1 MKPKL
6 VPGEFTAGT
15 GIPRKARSWPVGLL
29 GNGQLVVGVAI
40 FALVMLVALFADGLA
55 LRPYDAM
62 DLGSRLQPPGT
73 GRPLGTDHFG
83 RDLFSRVVY
92 GSRIALRVGLIVVT
106 IETVLGVTLGLFA
119 GYYGGWV
126 DRAIAFVTDV
136 TWALPPIVL
145 ALAIVTALGPSLN
158 HVIIAIALV
167 SWAGYARLIRTK
179 TQGLKNMPF
188 VEAARAL
195 GESDLSIMFR
205 YILPNTF
212 GLVIVLATLSLPGAI
227 LSTTALSF
235 LGLGSQPPAPDW
247 GVILNEGIRHLWD
260 APWISIFPG
269 LAIVCT
275 ALGFN
280 LLGEG
285 LRDVLDPRMKV

>member
-1 MKPKL
+1 MSGGQPATTTTAPRVAAKPRSVMRL
-6 VPGEFTAGT
+6 VLRHGQLIA
-15 GIPRKARSWPVGLL
+15 GLL
-29 GNGQLVVGVAI
+29 MFLVVLGVA
-40 FALVMLVALFADGLA
+40 ATVDSLA
-55 LRPYDAM
+55 PRPFDEM
-62 DLGSRLQPPGT
+62 DIPNRLMEPGP
-73 GRPLGTDHFG
+73 GRLLGTDHYG
-83 RDLFSRVVY
+83 RDVLSRVLY

-106 IETVLGVTLGLFA
+106 IETLLGVTLGLLA

-126 DRAIAFVTDV
+126 DKVISFVTDM

-145 ALAIVTALGPSLN
+145 ALAIVTALGPSLDN
-158 HVIIAIALV
+158 VIIAIALV
-167 SWAGYARLIRTK
+167 SWAGYARLIRSK
-179 TQGLKNMPF
+179 TQSLKNVPF

-212 GLVIVLATLSLPGAI
+212 SLIIVLATLSLPAAI

-247 GVILNEGIRHLWD
+247 GVILSEGLTFVGS
-260 APWISIFPG
+260 APWISVFPG
-269 LAIVCT
+269 LAIVWT

-280 LLGEG
+280 LMGEG
-285 LRDVLDPRMKV
+285 LRDILDPRMKA